1 LKGTTSLAISILRG
15 DGENNENEN
24 LCQARL
30 QRILVFALMR
40 RMAKKANPIEKAIDR
55 VGGVRATAMA
65 CGVSTQAVYGWL
77 QAGKLTTVKY
87 ALLLADAADMSVQ
100 ELAGE

>member
-1 LKGTTSLAISILRG
+1 
-15 DGENNENEN
+15 
-24 LCQARL
+24 
-30 QRILVFALMR
+30 MR
-40 RMAKKANPIEKAIDR
+40 RMAKKAKIANPIEKAIDR
-55 VGGVRATAMA
+55 VGGVRATATA

-87 ALLLADAADMSVQ
+87 ALLLADAADMTVG